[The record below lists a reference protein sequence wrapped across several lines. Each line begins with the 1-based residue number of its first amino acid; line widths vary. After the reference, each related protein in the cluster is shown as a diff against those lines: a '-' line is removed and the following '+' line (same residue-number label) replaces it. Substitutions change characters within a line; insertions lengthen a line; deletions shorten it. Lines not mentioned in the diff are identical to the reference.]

1 LACVQPFISERCGH
15 IEADA
20 LAALEAVVEGA
31 PYATFSSGGGKPPHA
46 IAKPNAAAA
55 TQQAALAAIRDT
67 RRLYHEGAR
76 RSHASTRALPAMD
89 RGGRTSN
96 LRVLRFPTSRRTMRI
111 PALAASLALLSALA
125 TFAADVAL
133 REPAAE
139 AKSPG
144 GWLGVA
150 METSKGK
157 PGVLVTHVIRTSPAE
172 KAGLKLGDRI
182 VKVDG
187 TAVTAPAEVST
198 PIGAKSAGQTVT
210 IDVVRGS
217 KAQSFSVV
225 LAPRPTPDQIFRME
239 MLGESLTKR
248 LPTLTLVSG
257 PGPVGYPALDG
268 KVIVVDLFATW
279 CGPCAMMR
287 PKLEALQAK
296 YGPQGMNVLAISDEE
311 TATLSAWATKYSVPY
326 TVATDPTDEVF
337 SGWSAPALPSALIV
351 DKHGVVREVEVGY
364 DPTEMARVESLVQ
377 ALLKE
382 P

>member
-1 LACVQPFISERCGH
+1 M
-15 IEADA
+15 D
-20 LAALEAVVEGA
+20 
-31 PYATFSSGGGKPPHA
+31 
-46 IAKPNAAAA
+46 
-55 TQQAALAAIRDT
+55 
-67 RRLYHEGAR
+67 RRL
-76 RSHASTRALPAMD
+76 
-89 RGGRTSN
+89 RTSN
-96 LRVLRFPTSRRTMRI
+96 AHVLRFFVARSTPRPTMRI
-111 PALAASLALLSALA
+111 SKPLLAASLAVVTALA

-133 REPAAE
+133 RDPVAE
-139 AKSPG
+139 AKGTG

-150 METSKGK
+150 MEASKGK

-187 TAVTAPAEVST
+187 AAVAAPGEVSA
-198 PIGAKSAGQTVT
+198 PISAKSAGQSVT
-210 IDVVRGS
+210 IDVVRGTQP
-217 KAQSFSVV
+217 QSFSVV
-225 LAPRPTPDQIFRME
+225 LAPRPSPDQIFKME

-248 LPTLTLVSG
+248 LPTLNLISG

-268 KVIVVDLFATW
+268 KVVVVDLFATW

-287 PKLEALQAK
+287 PKLEALSAK
-296 YGPQGMNVLAISDEE
+296 YGPQGMSVLAISDEE
-311 TATLSAWATKYSVPY
+311 TDTLTKWSAKNSVPY
-326 TVATDPTDEVF
+326 TVAQDPTDEVF

-364 DPTEMARVESLVQ
+364 DPTEMARIESLVQ